1 MAWPDAIPL
10 KILVEILEYHRT
22 YGSEWQAKFF
32 EDYGVLMLLGIVGI
46 FVTFYCYTA
55 TIRDYIRP
63 KLILRKEFQEKFE
76 GRIVWIKGEDRGL
89 IFNFWVLWA
98 WLYRKF
104 PRFRTLDQQIGMT
117 LLILG
122 IVKILQSTQYALTG
136 TNIIPVW
143 DADVGIWGRLCFYGS
158 LFFMFGHAITFREDF
173 DKLKGYS
180 SYHIAIGEKITE
192 GKILYFRQRGLTIAQ
207 FTNPAQL
214 WINEKEDMTALPTA
228 RILQSANLCR
238 LPHNLYDYFVLHDE
252 NDAPWAME
260 DWGGVT
266 HLVSTDLKGS
276 QKLIVSAAVSDPDV
290 LKRQTERATYTFNPD
305 WEKMMLEMASA
316 DGTIT
321 DEEQIVLDKYFQEEA
336 SAPKKTNSKQ

>member
-1 MAWPDAIPL
+1 
-10 KILVEILEYHRT
+10 
-22 YGSEWQAKFF
+22 
-32 EDYGVLMLLGIVGI
+32 
-46 FVTFYCYTA
+46 
-55 TIRDYIRP
+55 
-63 KLILRKEFQEKFE
+63 
-76 GRIVWIKGEDRGL
+76 
-89 IFNFWVLWA
+89 
-98 WLYRKF
+98 
-104 PRFRTLDQQIGMT
+104 
-117 LLILG
+117 
-122 IVKILQSTQYALTG
+122 
-136 TNIIPVW
+136 
-143 DADVGIWGRLCFYGS
+143 
-158 LFFMFGHAITFREDF
+158 MFGHFITFRDDF

-214 WINEKEDMTALPTA
+214 WIGEKEDMTSLPTA

-238 LPHNLYDYFVLHDE
+238 LPHNLYDYFVLHDD

-260 DWGGVT
+260 DWAGVT

-305 WEKMMLEMASA
+305 WEKMMLEMARA

-321 DEEQIVLDKYFQEEA
+321 DEEQIVLDKYFQEDT
-336 SAPKKTNSKQ
+336 STLSKPSRKSKVNKK